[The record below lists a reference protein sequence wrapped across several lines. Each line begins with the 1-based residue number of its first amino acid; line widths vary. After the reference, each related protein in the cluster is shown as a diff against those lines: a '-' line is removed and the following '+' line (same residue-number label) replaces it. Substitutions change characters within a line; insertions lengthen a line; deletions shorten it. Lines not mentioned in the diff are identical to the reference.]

1 MRVSAHAQY
10 VPAGES
16 DRIGVMTSASEAG
29 TTAGSQT
36 LSRGLR
42 ALELLAEAESPM
54 SIADLAAGLEVHR
67 SNAYRI
73 LRTLEQHRFVARDE
87 AGLIRLG
94 PKLTVLARGVA
105 PALHTAAMPVITE
118 LAYELGMTTF
128 VTVLDADEVV
138 TLVTAEPS
146 NVAATIARNPGV
158 RHPLHRGAP
167 GHAIESSLTR
177 AERKAYLGDPE
188 MSRAGSEARRKG
200 YALSRAE
207 VIDDVTG
214 IAVPLRIA
222 GEPPAAIAVVH
233 FKVPETIGEVVDA
246 LQEAAERIAQSYR

>member
-1 MRVSAHAQY
+1 MSA
-10 VPAGES
+10 PSES
-16 DRIGVMTSASEAG
+16 PG
-29 TTAGSQT
+29 TAGSQT

-42 ALELLAEAESPM
+42 ALEVLAEAETPL
-54 SIADLAAGLEVHR
+54 SIADLAARLGVHR

-73 LRTLEQHRFVARDE
+73 LRSLEHHRFVARDE
-87 AGLIRLG
+87 NGMIRLG
-94 PKLTVLARGVA
+94 PKLMVLARGVA

-118 LAYELGMTTF
+118 VAYELGMTTF

-138 TLVTAEPS
+138 TLVTAAPS
-146 NVAATIARNPGV
+146 NVSAAIARNPGV

-167 GHAIESSLTR
+167 GHAIESSLSR
-177 AERKAYLGDPE
+177 AERKAYLGESE
-188 MSRAGSEARRKG
+188 MSRAGSEARRRG
-200 YALSRAE
+200 YAISRAE

-233 FKVPETIGEVVDA
+233 FKVPDAISDVVDA
-246 LQEAAERIAQSYR
+246 LHDAAERIAQSYR

>member
-1 MRVSAHAQY
+1 MTPQSDAA
-10 VPAGES
+10 PETEASTAPGTTAG
-16 DRIGVMTSASEAG
+16 AAG
-29 TTAGSQT
+29 GTGGTAGSQT

-42 ALELLAEAESPM
+42 ALELLAEAGTPM
-54 SIADLAAGLEVHR
+54 SIAELASGLGVHR

-73 LRTLEQHRFVARDE
+73 LRSLEERRFVARNE
-87 AGLIRLG
+87 AGHIRLG
-94 PKLTVLARGVA
+94 PKLMVLARGVA

-118 LAYELGMTTF
+118 VAYELGMTTF

-177 AERKAYLGDPE
+177 AERKAYLGEPE
-188 MSRAGSEARRKG
+188 MSKSGSEARRNG
-200 YALSRAE
+200 YAISRAE

-233 FKVPETIGEVVDA
+233 FKVPDTIGEVVDA

>member
-1 MRVSAHAQY
+1 MSPAAPAQHSHDF
-10 VPAGES
+10 AS
-16 DRIGVMTSASEAG
+16 DRIGTMTPASETG
-29 TTAGSQT
+29 PTAGSQT

-54 SIADLAAGLEVHR
+54 SIAELAAGLDVHR

-73 LRTLEQHRFVARDE
+73 LRTLEQHRFVVRDE

-188 MSRAGSEARRKG
+188 MSRAGSEARRRG